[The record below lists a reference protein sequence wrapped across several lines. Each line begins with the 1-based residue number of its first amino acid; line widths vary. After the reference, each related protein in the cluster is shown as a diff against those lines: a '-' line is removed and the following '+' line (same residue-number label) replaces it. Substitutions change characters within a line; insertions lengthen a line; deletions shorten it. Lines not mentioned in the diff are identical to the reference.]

1 MKGYIEESA
10 RKTAV
15 VNDVDVDVVVV
26 GGGMAGV
33 GAAVTAARA
42 GASTVLLEK
51 FGFCGG
57 LATGGMVNVYWVFD
71 DGEGNDIIRGLNL
84 EILERLRKLHSLR
97 EDKAWREETSETA
110 RVGIRN
116 APLFDPEAMKYIV
129 ERLLIEAG
137 VKLCYH
143 TLAVQPVITSG
154 RVAGVIVE
162 AKEGRLAFRARV
174 VIDAT
179 GDADICE
186 RAGTPTVETEEE
198 TVAAWFRRSD
208 PATPER
214 MDLYGGFLSAAPV
227 VESHEF
233 SLGTEYITY
242 LKGTTSEALTQW
254 EIKSREIIFA
264 KLEKIRA
271 KCPGGKGITVVA
283 APVLPNVRKTRRII
297 GEYEITA
304 GDNHREFPDS
314 VFSIGNWQKAGNVF
328 HLPYRCLV
336 PQRVDGL
343 LAAGRC
349 ISTAADCW
357 DVFRIIT
364 GCVRSG
370 EAAGAAAVCAVRNKT
385 LPRDVNGAEVRH
397 LLEGGKLS

>member
-1 MKGYIEESA
+1 MTRYIEEPVK
-10 RKTAV
+10 KTVV
-15 VNDVDVDVVVV
+15 VNDVDVVVA

-33 GAAVTAARA
+33 GAAITAARA
-42 GASTVLLEK
+42 GASTILVEK

-57 LATGGMVNVYWVFD
+57 LATGGLVNVYWVLD
-71 DGEGNDIIRGLNL
+71 DGEGNNTIRGLNL
-84 EILERLRKLHSLR
+84 EILEYLRKFHSLQ
-97 EDKAWREETSETA
+97 ETEVWREKPPRTS
-110 RVGIRN
+110 RIGIRN
-116 APLFDPEAMKYIV
+116 APLFDPEALKYVV

-137 VKLCYH
+137 VNIYYH
-143 TLAVQPVITSG
+143 ALAVQPIVASG
-154 RVAGVIVE
+154 RVAGVIME
-162 AKEGRLAFRARV
+162 AKEGRLAFRAHV

-179 GDADICE
+179 GDADICC
-186 RAGTPTVETEEE
+186 RAGAPCVETDGE

-214 MDLYGGFLSAAPV
+214 MDSYGGFLSAAPV

-233 SLGTEYITY
+233 RLETRPK
-242 LKGTTSEALTQW
+242 LRHRGTTSEALTEW
-254 EIKSREIIFA
+254 EIESRKIIFA
-264 KLEKIRA
+264 KLEMIRE
-271 KCPGGKGITVVA
+271 KCPGGKGITVVS
-283 APVLPNVRKTRRII
+283 APVLPNVRKTRRIV
-297 GEYEITA
+297 GEYEIA
-304 GDNHREFPDS
+304 ADDNHREFSDS
-314 VFSIGNWQKAGNVF
+314 VFSMGNWQKAGDVF

-349 ISTAADCW
+349 ISTASDCW

-385 LPRDVNGAEVRH
+385 PPRDVNGAEVRH
-397 LLEGGKLS
+397 LMEDIYPPVC